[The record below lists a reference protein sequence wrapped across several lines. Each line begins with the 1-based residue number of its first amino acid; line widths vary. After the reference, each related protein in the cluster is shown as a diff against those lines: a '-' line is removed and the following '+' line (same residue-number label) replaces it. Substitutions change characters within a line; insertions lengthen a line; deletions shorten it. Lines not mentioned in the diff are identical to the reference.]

1 MIKAPYNFV
10 PLAQTVVFPDW
21 AEKISMDIP
30 FKDGIS
36 GTIDVSYK
44 AQTPVFIG
52 NGNEKDEKG
61 KDTQIVKNYK
71 AANGQYALPGSSLR
85 GMLRNVIEIAS
96 FGKFCRIDDSI
107 LSVRDLTRYN
117 LYGKYLTIDH
127 GGKNYEARAKAG
139 WLCNESGGW
148 FLYPVEYH
156 RVEDSILE
164 EIYNPREFYDAFFKN
179 KKGPKVESYE
189 DRCEPQL
196 RRKSLNKNPVVY
208 FSLDRETV
216 HEHHGGMKLWYS
228 KASVVRKNSFP
239 SSTKGYTVLTG
250 QPGRRENWKT
260 HRKEGKHMDFI
271 FEEKTSKKILMDKE
285 IIRAFQDANP
295 PNSANQQKGL
305 DINKE
310 LKDFQNNNYPGIPV
324 FYLSDSNEK
333 PESLGLSQMYRLP
346 YKNTL
351 MKAVLH
357 SSELHG
363 EGIKMD
369 FPECIF
375 GKIDN
380 NKSSLR
386 GRVQFEDAIGKNVSL
401 DSMVTTILGN
411 PKPSFYPNYIEQN
424 PSNGDYTTLMDPD
437 VRLRG
442 WKRYPVRNTPNPL
455 VPENEQKQQQQKFM
469 ESSQQEN
476 SSDKKQKNQDN
487 LITKFTPLKKDSVFE
502 GKIHFHNLKPE
513 ELGALLWTI
522 TWNNK
527 KEFSHSIGMGKPYG
541 FGQIKAEIKSLSF
554 LENSTIS
561 NDYAE
566 ANTEKIST
574 WQNEFSTY
582 MESNI
587 NGWKNSP
594 QLKELFAMADP
605 KMANRPNWKLEYLS
619 LADKEFTKVKG
630 GHNNP
635 KEYLAPYSSDGQNL
649 QLAGVNNTSNN
660 NFRNGGYNNNRN
672 SSNNGRNNFQKT
684 AYQPKSVGGVVQ
696 GSTYTCILLEEK
708 TKKGGWKAKVK
719 GHDEVSGSIT
729 NTGMIPAD
737 KSAGDEVKLKIRS
750 LNGSSSSFDYVN

>member
-30 FKDGIS
+30 FEDGIS
-36 GTIDVSYK
+36 GTIDVSYT

-52 NGNEKDEKG
+52 NGKPDKNSPRVE
-61 KDTQIVKNYK
+61 NYK
-71 AANGQYALPGSSLR
+71 AANGKYALPGSSLR

-107 LSVRDLTRYN
+107 LSVRDLQNPN

-127 GGKNYEARAKAG
+127 GGRNYESRAKAG

-164 EIYNPREFYDAFFKN
+164 EIYNPREFYEAFFKN
-179 KKGPKVESYE
+179 KKGPKVETYE

-285 IIRAFQDANP
+285 IIRALQDANP
-295 PNSANQQKGL
+295 PKAANQQKGL

-310 LKDFQNNNYPGIPV
+310 LRDFQNNNYPGIPV
-324 FYLSDSNEK
+324 FYLADSNGN
-333 PESLGLSQMYRLP
+333 PESIGLSQMFRLP

-351 MKAVLH
+351 MEAVLH

-363 EGIKMD
+363 EEGRMD
-369 FPECIF
+369 LPECIF

-380 NKSSLR
+380 KKTSLR
-386 GRVQFEDAIGKNVSL
+386 GRVQFEDAVGKNVSL
-401 DSMVTTILGN
+401 DSLVTTILGN

-424 PSNGDYTTLMDPD
+424 PRKGDYTTLMDDD

-442 WKRYPVRNTPNPL
+442 WKRYPVRNDLKP
-455 VPENEQKQQQQKFM
+455 
-469 ESSQQEN
+469 
-476 SSDKKQKNQDN
+476 DDKQKNVGTQ
-487 LITKFTPLKKDSVFE
+487 FTPLKKDSVFE
-502 GKIHFHNLKPE
+502 GKIHFHNLKPQ
-513 ELGALLWTI
+513 ELGALLWAI
-522 TWNNK
+522 TWNNN
-527 KEFSHSIGMGKPYG
+527 ETLSHAIGMGKPYG
-541 FGQIKAEIKSLSF
+541 FGQIKAKIKSLSF
-554 LENSTIS
+554 LENSNCS
-561 NDYAE
+561 NDYTE
-566 ANTEKIST
+566 ANSETIASWLGAFEK
-574 WQNEFSTY
+574 Y
-582 MESNI
+582 MKSQLPD
-587 NGWKNSP
+587 WKNSP

-605 KMANRPNWKLEYLS
+605 KMAERSGWKNMLKHMKLGKPNEFVDSKK
-619 LADKEFTKVKG
+619 AKEF
-630 GHNNP
+630 
-635 KEYLAPYSSDGQNL
+635 LAPYSSENQAQKLDGAPN
-649 QLAGVNNTSNN
+649 GNTGFGGKTNG
-660 NFRNGGYNNNRN
+660 FNGG
-672 SSNNGRNNFQKT
+672 
-684 AYQPKSVGGVVQ
+684 
-696 GSTYTCILLEEK
+696 
-708 TKKGGWKAKVK
+708 KKC
-719 GHDEVSGSIT
+719 
-729 NTGMIPAD
+729 
-737 KSAGDEVKLKIRS
+737 
-750 LNGSSSSFDYVN
+750 F